1 MDNVENC
8 ILYNE
13 SGNNILEYSKYI
25 NEIIKKESIIGLINL
40 FNLNERQI
48 FNTIRYKLM
57 QFEEILTF
65 FEKEIENCLR
75 KNYFEYS
82 IISIVICERKG
93 IKDYLNERK
102 KCPNCHKRFLFYPTQ
117 IDHISKILTNNLKY
131 SRKPFYG
138 IGIYFT
144 DMIDYAGLFG
154 GEETYQKRKYNFNR
168 IIPIKETLSCI
179 SSEIY
184 YDEQK
189 YKNIYDYS
197 FFVKPLDHFPTY
209 EEIKS
214 KYKDKMVIKNG
225 IHSVKVN
232 VEDFEV
238 LDKDKI
244 KEYIEKGNFIA
255 NEFVITEFDQIF
267 SLLGLIFQRDEYFA
281 IWYDNN
287 FINKKYLFKE
297 KLFFNKISKI
307 KIYFEIYL
315 EEALKLISRKKYN
328 KIILIANIG
337 LDLSGKKFVDI
348 ARKILGFD
356 AVVLIFTNDI
366 KHFNWLKNYTNVLI
380 TNSKDYYKR
389 YIFDYNKK
397 GLLELK
403 KDIEK
408 KYNFKLKEFTDD
420 FINFPKFI
428 NDGYASQINFSDYSE
443 YFRHVKIYN
452 NLTGYYI
459 NMNKD
464 GTLSLNKN
472 NGNIWDI
479 TLYNDEITL
488 FSNSYYLS
496 IKDDND
502 QVNGS
507 KLMRIGN
514 FIKYK
519 DKYTIIFG
527 KKILSIQT
535 NDGIKFK
542 NCKIGEY
549 EKFKFIDCLI
559 EF

>member
-1 MDNVENC
+1 LV
-8 ILYNE
+8 
-13 SGNNILEYSKYI
+13 
-25 NEIIKKESIIGLINL
+25 KK
-40 FNLNERQI
+40 
-48 FNTIRYKLM
+48 
-57 QFEEILTF
+57 
-65 FEKEIENCLR
+65 
-75 KNYFEYS
+75 
-82 IISIVICERKG
+82 
-93 IKDYLNERK
+93 
-102 KCPNCHKRFLFYPTQ
+102 
-117 IDHISKILTNNLKY
+117 
-131 SRKPFYG
+131 
-138 IGIYFT
+138 
-144 DMIDYAGLFG
+144 
-154 GEETYQKRKYNFNR
+154 
-168 IIPIKETLSCI
+168 
-179 SSEIY
+179 
-184 YDEQK
+184 
-189 YKNIYDYS
+189 
-197 FFVKPLDHFPTY
+197 
-209 EEIKS
+209 
-214 KYKDKMVIKNG
+214 
-225 IHSVKVN
+225 
-232 VEDFEV
+232 
-238 LDKDKI
+238 
-244 KEYIEKGNFIA
+244 
-255 NEFVITEFDQIF
+255 
-267 SLLGLIFQRDEYFA
+267 
-281 IWYDNN
+281 
-287 FINKKYLFKE
+287 
-297 KLFFNKISKI
+297 
-307 KIYFEIYL
+307 
-315 EEALKLISRKKYN
+315 
-328 KIILIANIG
+328 
-337 LDLSGKKFVDI
+337 
-348 ARKILGFD
+348 
-356 AVVLIFTNDI
+356 
-366 KHFNWLKNYTNVLI
+366 YTNVLI

-428 NDGYASQINFSDYSE
+428 NDGKFSQINFSDYSE